1 MAVAKGQRREKPVKI
16 EQKKVRRLKTGVR
29 TSGKTNNTPG
39 WPNLHR
45 TGPGRDKHIKR
56 GAKASFLSL
65 LPPHA
70 GVLFSSRLWIHV
82 PSCLR
87 DGFSCYL
94 LNKIEL

>member
-1 MAVAKGQRREKPVKI
+1 MAVAKRQGREKPTKI
-16 EQKKVRRLKTGVR
+16 KEDPRTGVR

-45 TGPGRDKHIKR
+45 TGPGRENIKR
-56 GAKASFLSL
+56 GAKASSLSL
-65 LPPHA
+65 LRT
-70 GVLFSSRLWIHV
+70 GVLFSSCLWINV
-82 PSCLR
+82 PSRLE

>member
-45 TGPGRDKHIKR
+45 TGPGREKTYKKR
-56 GAKASFLSL
+56 SQS
-65 LPPHA
+65 
-70 GVLFSSRLWIHV
+70 
-82 PSCLR
+82 
-87 DGFSCYL
+87 
-94 LNKIEL
+94 